1 MFTKIFDSVAGAL
14 STFVLGWAIP
24 SAVTVG
30 AFAVFVFPQ
39 VQDRWPFDAI
49 HRAATLNVVAQLGVL
64 GFLVVT
70 LSVLFAYTQ
79 EPIYRLL
86 EGYTLPRVLRRRLYR
101 REIRSWRMAHGARR
115 FEGRGGLLSTQA
127 SLELEKGLYYPEDRG
142 DVQATR
148 LGNALRAME
157 TYATSRFDLDSQT
170 LWYELTACAPSR
182 VVKEVEEGRAMVD
195 LFVSSIVHFAL
206 LAVVCF
212 GIALWVRSWH
222 VLVVGLVAL
231 LLTRPA
237 YNSAVRNVSEFRAA
251 TQALIHTGRKPLAE
265 QLGFELPMSML
276 RERMLWRRFSEF
288 VYKGDSEE
296 PWAVLDRFRVRSAS
310 ATGGSS
316 PPASSSPSSAS
327 SS

>member
-30 AFAVFVFPQ
+30 AFAVFVFPE

-49 HRAATLNVVAQLGVL
+49 RRAATLNVVAQGGVL
-64 GFLVVT
+64 TFFVVT

-79 EPIYRLL
+79 VPIYRFL
-86 EGYTLPRVLRRRLYR
+86 EGYTLPRVLRRRLHR
-101 REIRSWRMAHGARR
+101 REIRNWRMAHGARR

-127 SLELEKGLYYPEDRG
+127 NLELERSLAYPEDRG

-157 TYATSRFDLDSQT
+157 TYATSRFDLDSQA

-195 LFVSSIVHFAL
+195 HSSA
-206 LAVVCF
+206 
-212 GIALWVRSWH
+212 RSC
-222 VLVVGLVAL
+222 
-231 LLTRPA
+231 TSRCSP
-237 YNSAVRNVSEFRAA
+237 
-251 TQALIHTGRKPLAE
+251 Q
-265 QLGFELPMSML
+265 
-276 RERMLWRRFSEF
+276 
-288 VYKGDSEE
+288 
-296 PWAVLDRFRVRSAS
+296 SAS
-310 ATGGSS
+310 RSRFGHAAGMCWWSVWSRSS
-316 PPASSSPSSAS
+316 
-327 SS
+327 